1 MFYASINEHLM
12 LGLLLLGASAI
23 RVSYAQVVFGD
34 RFNNPVSV
42 CQNDASALDENL
54 AVYNGE
60 ILIGNVDPNNNY
72 VNDDD
77 PSYLYSWITYTD
89 TSLSQVYNKFGKKQI
104 SAGEK
109 AKFLGHRTIVNA
121 PAGSIIKYVVTD
133 GAGSEVSKCFIGP
146 VIELAKGEPNIEDRT
161 STRFFTKKN
170 CEDRNPNH
178 CIREVTNVFR
188 KCLDGFGP
196 VLYQPDNQYEGMRHK
211 CEETIAA
218 RL

>member
-1 MFYASINEHLM
+1 MFYATINEHLM
-12 LGLLLLGASAI
+12 LGLLLLGVLAI
-23 RVSYAQVVFGD
+23 RVSYAQVVYGD

-42 CQNDASALDENL
+42 CQNDVSALDETL
-54 AVYNGE
+54 VVYNGE
-60 ILIGNVDPNNNY
+60 ILIGNVDPLDNY
-72 VNDDD
+72 VNNDD
-77 PSYLYSWITYTD
+77 PSYLYAWTTYTD
-89 TSLSQVYNKFGKKQI
+89 TSLSQVYTKFGKKQI
-104 SAGEK
+104 SAGAK
-109 AKFLGHRTIVNA
+109 AESLGHRTIVNA

-133 GAGSEVSKCFIGP
+133 GAGSEISNCFIGP
-146 VIELAKGEPNIEDRT
+146 IIELAKGEPNIEDRT

-170 CEDRNPNH
+170 CVQRNPDH
-178 CIREVTNVFR
+178 CIMRVANVFR